1 MNIQYFL
8 QVSKEISLNF
18 MQENYL
24 EQRDLKILELIY
36 INSDNPNSCLTVNDV
51 IGTEYLG
58 SRATIH
64 RGLHRLRESDV
75 IEFFN
80 QSGNYRTKFLRPS
93 KIAINYFRKLEVGML
108 ESAKLSRSR

>member
-1 MNIQYFL
+1 MRIENFL
-8 QVSKEISLNF
+8 QISNEISLNF

-24 EQRDLKILELIY
+24 EQRDIKILELIY
-36 INSDNPNSCLTVNDV
+36 INSHNSDSFLTVNDV
-51 IGTEYLG
+51 IRTEYLG

-93 KIAINYFRKLEVGML
+93 KLAINYFRKLEVGML